1 MFSQN
6 NNNYT
11 TTSTSPNP
19 YISRKLNNM
28 DQAQVMKR
36 ERENWMRLY
45 HKTLKGIKV
54 MINVQR
60 MVKDLKKIAEETN
73 ITITEMEGMILMAS
87 INNWIVNTMNI
98 IQILEDL
105 RYVVQSDMDE
115 QALQIQRMLAEE
127 LDQYKEIDVIVREC
141 GQTLD

>member
-1 MFSQN
+1 
-6 NNNYT
+6 
-11 TTSTSPNP
+11 
-19 YISRKLNNM
+19 
-28 DQAQVMKR
+28 
-36 ERENWMRLY
+36 
-45 HKTLKGIKV
+45 
-54 MINVQR
+54 
-60 MVKDLKKIAEETN
+60 
-73 ITITEMEGMILMAS
+73 
-87 INNWIVNTMNI
+87 MNI

>member
-1 MFSQN
+1 
-6 NNNYT
+6 
-11 TTSTSPNP
+11 
-19 YISRKLNNM
+19 
-28 DQAQVMKR
+28 
-36 ERENWMRLY
+36 
-45 HKTLKGIKV
+45 

-73 ITITEMEGMILMAS
+73 MTITEMKGMILMAS

-105 RYVVQSDMDE
+105 RYVVQSDIDE
-115 QALQIQRMLAEE
+115 QALQIQRMLAKE
-127 LDQYKEIDVIVREC
+127 LDQYKEIGVIVQEC